1 MTAEILRRTPRQA
14 YHIRGAQRPQHTR
27 EETTMDTQDN
37 TTGYTQEELDALNAE
52 LEGLLQ
58 GLEPYSD
65 AWYAATKRHGDEV
78 ARR

>member
-1 MTAEILRRTPRQA
+1 
-14 YHIRGAQRPQHTR
+14 
-27 EETTMDTQDN
+27 MDTQDN